1 MSEAKTVTVQ
11 KPGKG
16 SEQAAVPAS
25 TAHPLM
31 TLRGEVDRVFEDFFR
46 GWPSLMSFPSRLFN
60 FDPFQRMGEPL
71 TATYAAIAPK
81 VDVSETADGYKIEAE
96 LPGMDEKDINVSVSD
111 DVLTIKGEKKF
122 EREEKKKDYHLTERS
137 YGAVQRSF
145 SLPDAVDA
153 DKIAATFSKGVL
165 TLSLPKT
172 KEAKAKE
179 RRIEVKTK

>member
-96 LPGMDEKDINVSVSD
+96 LPGMDEKDIHVSVSD
-111 DVLTIKGEKKF
+111 EVLTIKG
-122 EREEKKKDYHLTERS
+122 
-137 YGAVQRSF
+137 
-145 SLPDAVDA
+145 
-153 DKIAATFSKGVL
+153 
-165 TLSLPKT
+165 
-172 KEAKAKE
+172 
-179 RRIEVKTK
+179 